1 MPTLTMRSALITGAT
16 GGIGRATALALA
28 RDGVSL
34 LVNDLP
40 GSPLGELEAELA
52 AAGSPGVVAIPG
64 DVSRRDEV
72 RSMVD
77 AAVEAFGRIDV
88 LIANAGVI
96 QGRHYVAELEEDDWD
111 RVIDVNLKGT
121 YLLCRFAVPHIP
133 ANASGRVITFSSE
146 LAYTGREELA
156 HYCAA
161 KAGIMGFTKSLAREL
176 GPAGITVNSVAPG
189 PVDTAMLRANP
200 KSYNESRRLEI
211 PLQRWGT
218 PEDIA
223 STVKFLASDEASFYT
238 GWVLS
243 PNGGF
248 VM

>member
-1 MPTLTMRSALITGAT
+1 
-16 GGIGRATALALA
+16 
-28 RDGVSL
+28 
-34 LVNDLP
+34 
-40 GSPLGELEAELA
+40 
-52 AAGSPGVVAIPG
+52 
-64 DVSRRDEV
+64 
-72 RSMVD
+72 
-77 AAVEAFGRIDV
+77 
-88 LIANAGVI
+88 
-96 QGRHYVAELEEDDWD
+96 
-111 RVIDVNLKGT
+111 VIDVNLKGT
-121 YLLCRFAVPHIP
+121 FFLCHFGVPHIP
-133 ANASGRVITFSSE
+133 PNSSGRVITFSSE

-223 STVKFLASDEASFYT
+223 STVTFLASDDASFYT